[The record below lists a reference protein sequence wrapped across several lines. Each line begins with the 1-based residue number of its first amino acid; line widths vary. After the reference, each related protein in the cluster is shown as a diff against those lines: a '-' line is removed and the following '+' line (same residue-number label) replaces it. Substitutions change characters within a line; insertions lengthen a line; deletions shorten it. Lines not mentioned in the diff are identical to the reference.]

1 MVKLET
7 DGKQCK
13 KNIED
18 WDDPNS
24 LSGSNLMGLGN
35 NASKKYPLYSINIH
49 RYPKKYPRSGM
60 NKIVPLEV
68 LCLNGAWS

>member
-18 WDDPNS
+18 LDDPNS

-35 NASKKYPLYSINIH
+35 NASKSIHYIQ
-49 RYPKKYPRSGM
+49 
-60 NKIVPLEV
+60 
-68 LCLNGAWS
+68 